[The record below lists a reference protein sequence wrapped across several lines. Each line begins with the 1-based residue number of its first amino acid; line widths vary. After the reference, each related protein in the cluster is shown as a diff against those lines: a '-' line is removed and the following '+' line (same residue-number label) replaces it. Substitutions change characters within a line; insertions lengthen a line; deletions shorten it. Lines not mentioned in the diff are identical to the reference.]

1 MLFETNFIFMLFETN
16 FVFMLFAFMLFG
28 NSPFLWK
35 TQKINYLWPLIPQ
48 RIIFA
53 VPLTTVHIQQ

>member
-28 NSPFLWK
+28 NPPFLWK
-35 TQKINYLWPLIPQ
+35 TQKDNYL
-48 RIIFA
+48 
-53 VPLTTVHIQQ
+53 

>member
-28 NSPFLWK
+28 IHHFYGRLK
-35 TQKINYLWPLIPQ
+35 KL
-48 RIIFA
+48 IIFGHYFHNELFLRY
-53 VPLTTVHIQQ
+53 P